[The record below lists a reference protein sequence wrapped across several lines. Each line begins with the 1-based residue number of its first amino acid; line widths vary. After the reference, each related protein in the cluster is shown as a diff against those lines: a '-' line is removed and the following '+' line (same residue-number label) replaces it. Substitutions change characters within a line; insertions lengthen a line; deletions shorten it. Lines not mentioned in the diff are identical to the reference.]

1 VTLADIGPQDVSAA
15 FAGQPLTAVRVRPSE
30 AMRIYSLSYTPVPRL
45 AAPERLAGRAKNY
58 KVNLTWLTAAGADVY
73 RIVRKPNGE
82 AAFSEQG
89 VTAFTAFV
97 DYMPV
102 GTASAQYYVVAE
114 NGLGGSPP
122 SATVTVSPTV
132 R

>member
-1 VTLADIGPQDVSAA
+1 M
-15 FAGQPLTAVRVRPSE
+15 RPSE
-30 AMRIYSLSYTPVPRL
+30 RIRIRWLSYTPVPL
-45 AAPERLAGRAKNY
+45 PGAPQGLVGRAKAY
-58 KVNLTWLTAAGADVY
+58 KVNLAWQTAAGAEDY
-73 RIVRKPNGE
+73 RVFRKLNGE

-97 DYMPV
+97 DYMPG

-114 NGLGGSPP
+114 NGIGGSPP
-122 SATVTVSPTV
+122 SATVTVFPTF